1 MKILRVVAFV
11 VAALGIGALTF
22 GDVLMALYGGNP
34 YTCVSTAWTFGCTT
48 PAVKVASLGAFI
60 IVAVGLY
67 LWGKYRGS

>member
-1 MKILRVVAFV
+1 MKTFRVVALIA
-11 VAALGIGALTF
+11 AALGVGALFF

-48 PAVKVASLGAFI
+48 PAVKVISLGAFI

-67 LWGKYRGS
+67 LWGKYRGY